1 MSPASPASP
10 VSPVS
15 LASSSP
21 LPVNGESLAVVVFLG
36 FVAVSLLLC
45 GLAAADLDDP
55 EHFYA
60 GGGAAFGPVGGG
72 LAIAG
77 DYISAATLL
86 STTGAVALDG
96 ADGILFACATVVSL
110 YLVMRI
116 LGEPLRRKGV
126 FTLGDFLADRLGTPS
141 VRRALGVASLVVLAP
156 LLLVQLSTVGRIMTA
171 MFGLPDGALTGCT
184 VAGGALMV
192 CYAAFGG
199 MRGVGY
205 VQILKVGVA
214 LTAMLLLSGAVLA
227 RYGWSPT
234 ALFGAARERSGA
246 GAGYTRPGLHFG
258 RSLAGR
264 LDLIG
269 FASTL
274 LVGAACLPHI
284 TMRLHPVRE
293 ARTARRAVGWA
304 VGPVALVCAGVV
316 VAGLGACAL
325 MGRGPVRAADPG
337 GATALLMV
345 TGALDP
351 VAGGARHSM
360 LFAIVACAV
369 FATTLAAVAGITLAA
384 ASSLARDFGGR
395 PAHGSASPS
404 GEIRRA
410 RLGIVLVGAVAVL
423 VSAGLGDRGRLTL
436 ISLSFAVAAS
446 VLAPVLLYALFL
458 PGHSATGVRWTVYGT
473 LPVIV
478 LLLAGSPA
486 VSGTPFAVFPG
497 HDFRWFPLQTPGL
510 ISIPAG
516 FLLGLVGRT
525 GTRGGTPRSS
535 WPRSST
541 ALSTRPLDGAGA
553 DL

>member
-1 MSPASPASP
+1 MSG
-10 VSPVS
+10 VGD
-15 LASSSP
+15 
-21 LPVNGESLAVVVFLG
+21 GESLAVMVFLG

-72 LAIAG
+72 LAVAG

-96 ADGILFACATVVSL
+96 SDGILFASATVVSL
-110 YLVMRI
+110 FLMMRF

-126 FTLGDFLADRLGTPS
+126 FTLGDFLADRLGDPS
-141 VRRALGVASLVVLAP
+141 VRRALGIASLVVLTP
-156 LLLVQLSTVGRIMTA
+156 LLLVQLSTAGRIMAA

-184 VAGGALMV
+184 VAGGILMV

-205 VQILKVGVA
+205 VQILKVGVV
-214 LTAMLLLSGAVLA
+214 LTALLLLAGIVLA
-227 RYGWSPT
+227 RYGWSPL
-234 ALFGAARERSGA
+234 ALFGAARDHSGA
-246 GAGYTRPGLHFG
+246 GADYARPGLHFG
-258 RSLAGR
+258 HSLAGR

-269 FASTL
+269 FEATL
-274 LVGAACLPHI
+274 LIGAACLPHI
-284 TMRLHPVRE
+284 TMRLHPVAD
-293 ARTARRAVGWA
+293 ARTARRAVAWA
-304 VGPVALVCAGVV
+304 VGPVAVVCAGVV

-325 MGRGPVRAADPG
+325 LGRGPVRAADPG

-351 VAGGARHSM
+351 VAGGPRHSM
-360 LFAIVACAV
+360 LFATVACAV

-395 PAHGSASPS
+395 PAHGGRSAA

-410 RLGIVLVGAVAVL
+410 RLGIVLVGAVAVV
-423 VSAGLGDRGRLTL
+423 VSAFLGDRGRLTL
-436 ISLSFAVAAS
+436 ISLSFTVAAS

-458 PGHSATGVRWTVYGT
+458 PGHSATGVRRTVYGT
-473 LPVIV
+473 LPLVV

-497 HDFRWFPLQTPGL
+497 HDVRWFPLQTPGL
-510 ISIPAG
+510 VTIPAG
-516 FLLGLVGRT
+516 FLLGLTGRRP
-525 GTRGGTPRSS
+525 TRGAAARTS
-535 WPRSST
+535 WPRST
-541 ALSTRPLDGAGA
+541 AVGARPLDGAGA

>member
-1 MSPASPASP
+1 MSAGH
-10 VSPVS
+10 
-15 LASSSP
+15 
-21 LPVNGESLAVVVFLG
+21 GESLAVVVFLG

-60 GGGAAFGPVGGG
+60 GGSAAFGPVGGG

-110 YLVMRI
+110 YLVLRI
-116 LGEPLRRKGV
+116 LGEPLRRTGV
-126 FTLGDFLADRLGTPS
+126 FTLGDFLADRLGAPS
-141 VRRALGVASLVVLAP
+141 VRRALGVATLVVLTP
-156 LLLVQLSTVGRIMTA
+156 LLLVQLSTAGRVMAA

-184 VAGGALMV
+184 VAGGVLMV

-199 MRGVGY
+199 MRGIGY

-214 LTAMLLLSGAVLA
+214 LTAMLLLAGVVLA
-227 RYGWSPT
+227 RYGWSPA
-234 ALFGAARERSGA
+234 ALFDAARDRSGA
-246 GAGYTRPGLHFG
+246 GAGYGRPGLHFG
-258 RSLAGR
+258 RSAAGR

-269 FASTL
+269 FEVTL
-274 LVGAACLPHI
+274 LIGAACLPHL
-284 TMRLHPVRE
+284 TMRLHPVAE
-293 ARTARRAVGWA
+293 ARTARRAIGWA

-325 MGRGPVRAADPG
+325 IGRGPVRAADPG

-360 LFAIVACAV
+360 LFAVVACAV

-384 ASSLARDFGGR
+384 ASSLARDFGAR
-395 PAHGSASPS
+395 PAHGDRGRAPAA
-404 GEIRRA
+404 EIRRA
-410 RLGIVLVGAVAVL
+410 RLGIVLVGAAAVAL
-423 VSAGLGDRGRLTL
+423 SAVLGDRGRLTL
-436 ISLSFAVAAS
+436 ISLSFTVAAS
-446 VLAPVLLYALFL
+446 VIAPVLLYALFL

-473 LPVIV
+473 LPLIV
-478 LLLAGSPA
+478 LLLAGSPG
-486 VSGTPFAVFPG
+486 VSGTSFAVFPG
-497 HDFRWFPLQTPGL
+497 HDIRWFPLQTPGL
-510 ISIPAG
+510 VTIPAG

-525 GTRGGTPRSS
+525 PAHARAARSS

-541 ALSTRPLDGAGA
+541 AVSARPLDGAGA

>member
-1 MSPASPASP
+1 MSAAD
-10 VSPVS
+10 
-15 LASSSP
+15 
-21 LPVNGESLAVVVFLG
+21 GQSLAVVVFLG

-60 GGGAAFGPVGGG
+60 GGSAAFGPVGGG
-72 LAIAG
+72 IAIAG

-96 ADGILFACATVVSL
+96 VDGILFACATIVSL

-116 LGEPLRRKGV
+116 LGEPLRRAGV
-126 FTLGDFLADRLGTPS
+126 FTLGDFLAHRLGAPS
-141 VRRALGVASLVVLAP
+141 VRRALGVATLVVLTP
-156 LLLVQLSTVGRIMTA
+156 LLLVQLSTAGRIMAA

-199 MRGVGY
+199 MRGIGY

-214 LTAMLLLSGAVLA
+214 LTAMLLLAGIVLA
-227 RYGWSPT
+227 RYGWSPP
-234 ALFGAARERSGA
+234 ALFDAARDRSGA
-246 GAGYTRPGLHFG
+246 GGDYVTPGLHFG
-258 RSLAGR
+258 HSVAGR
-264 LDLIG
+264 LDLIS
-269 FASTL
+269 FEATL
-274 LVGAACLPHI
+274 LIGAACLPHI
-284 TMRLHPVRE
+284 TMRLYPVRD

-304 VGPVALVCAGVV
+304 VGPVAVVCAGVV

-325 MGRGPVRAADPG
+325 IGRDLLRAADPG

-345 TGALDP
+345 TGVLDP

-395 PAHGSASPS
+395 AAHGNGGRSAAR
-404 GEIRRA
+404 EIRRA
-410 RLGIVLVGAVAVL
+410 RLAIVLVGAVAVVL
-423 VSAGLGDRGRLTL
+423 AAMLGDRGRLTL
-436 ISLSFAVAAS
+436 ISLSFTVAAS

-473 LPVIV
+473 LPLIV
-478 LLLAGSPA
+478 LLLTGSPA
-486 VSGTPFAVFPG
+486 VSGTSIAIFPDD
-497 HDFRWFPLQTPGL
+497 DFHWFPLQTPGL
-510 ISIPAG
+510 VTIPAG

-525 GTRGGTPRSS
+525 RARASEHPWKERTGPVPPGPGRLDPAG
-535 WPRSST
+535 
-541 ALSTRPLDGAGA
+541 RP
-553 DL
+553 

>member
-1 MSPASPASP
+1 MSG
-10 VSPVS
+10 VGD
-15 LASSSP
+15 
-21 LPVNGESLAVVVFLG
+21 GESLAVMVFLG

-96 ADGILFACATVVSL
+96 ADGILFACATVLSL
-110 YLVMRI
+110 FLMMRF
-116 LGEPLRRKGV
+116 LGEPLRRRGV
-126 FTLGDFLADRLGTPS
+126 FTLGDFLADRLGDPS
-141 VRRALGVASLVVLAP
+141 VRRALGIASLVVLTP
-156 LLLVQLSTVGRIMTA
+156 LLLVQLSTAGRIMAA

-205 VQILKVGVA
+205 VQILKVGVV
-214 LTAMLLLSGAVLA
+214 LTALLLLAGIVLA
-227 RYGWSPT
+227 RYGWSPS
-234 ALFGAARERSGA
+234 ALFGAAQERSGA
-246 GAGYTRPGLHFG
+246 GADYASPGLHFG
-258 RSLAGR
+258 HSVAGR

-269 FASTL
+269 FEATL

-284 TMRLHPVRE
+284 TMRLHPVGD

-304 VGPVALVCAGVV
+304 VGPVAVVCAGVV

-325 MGRGPVRAADPG
+325 LGRGPVRAADPG

-395 PAHGSASPS
+395 PGHRGRGRSAA

-410 RLGIVLVGAVAVL
+410 RLGIVLVGAVAVV
-423 VSAGLGDRGRLTL
+423 VSAALGDRGRLTL
-436 ISLSFAVAAS
+436 ISLSFTVAAS

-458 PGHSATGVRWTVYGT
+458 PGHSATGVRRTVYGT
-473 LPVIV
+473 LPLVV

-486 VSGTPFAVFPG
+486 VSGTPFAVFPD
-497 HDFRWFPLQTPGL
+497 HDIRWFPLQTPGL
-510 ISIPAG
+510 ITIPAG
-516 FLLGLVGRT
+516 FLLGLTGRVPS
-525 GTRGGTPRSS
+525 RGGTARTS
-535 WPRSST
+535 WPRST
-541 ALSTRPLDGAGA
+541 AVRARPLDGAGA